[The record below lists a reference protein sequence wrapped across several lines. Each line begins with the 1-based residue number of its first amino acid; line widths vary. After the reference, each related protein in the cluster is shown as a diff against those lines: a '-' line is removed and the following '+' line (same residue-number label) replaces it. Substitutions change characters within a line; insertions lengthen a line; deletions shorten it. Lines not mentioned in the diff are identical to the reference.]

1 MAIRLREQ
9 LKMINTAAPDL
20 LQLEYD
26 ERELLDTDAAILLDE
41 DESLVNG
48 EWSLSIS
55 DNRILRVRAGDY
67 NGFVAAFRALD
78 ERNNGW
84 GFLDLRGL
92 TEEQGTHL
100 DYLDARKEQT
110 SVYAYDRQ
118 GEYRVIFYNALHHH
132 GSGTRP
138 DQKNDVP
145 VVDRNRLQ
153 KEMIA
158 VWKPDVLALQEMP
171 ASKRHEA
178 GDDNL
183 ITLLGELGYVET
195 IDPRVKNIASR
206 EDGGY
211 GIAGEEVTVGNETF
225 RTRYNTVPLLY
236 NKNTTRCLESE
247 YFWFPTQEDENTGKL
262 TASECASKATTWGVF
277 ESIETG
283 ERYIVVS
290 GHFRFTESVQL
301 NQAKEIAAE
310 IAKLVEKY
318 DCPVFLGGDFNG
330 RTHHDFYSY
339 LTEELDYVSMQDSA
353 IAKQFTSTTVTTHGY
368 PCYDKEI
375 GIMTD
380 GGGTVSQISNAKDGD
395 SIDKIFVS
403 NYENAS
409 LEIFGVIVDECS
421 LSAAD
426 HLPMIV
432 DFSIN
437 SK

>member
-1 MAIRLREQ
+1 MAEEKQIE
-9 LKMINTAAPDL
+9 K
-20 LQLEYD
+20 
-26 ERELLDTDAAILLDE
+26 LD
-41 DESLVNG
+41 
-48 EWSLSIS
+48 
-55 DNRILRVRAGDY
+55 
-67 NGFVAAFRALD
+67 
-78 ERNNGW
+78 
-84 GFLDLRGL
+84 
-92 TEEQGTHL
+92 
-100 DYLDARKEQT
+100 
-110 SVYAYDRQ
+110 
-118 GEYRVIFYNALHHH
+118 
-132 GSGTRP
+132 
-138 DQKNDVP
+138 
-145 VVDRNRLQ
+145 
-153 KEMIA
+153 
-158 VWKPDVLALQEMP
+158 
-171 ASKRHEA
+171 
-178 GDDNL
+178 L

-211 GIAGEEVTVGNETF
+211 GIAGDVVTVGNETF

-262 TASECASKATTWGVF
+262 SASECASKATTWGVF

-290 GHFRFTESVQL
+290 GHFRGTESVQL

-330 RTHHDFYSY
+330 RTSRAFYAY

-353 IAKQFTSTTVTTHGY
+353 IAKQFTSPILTTHGY
-368 PCYDKEI
+368 PRYSESL

-380 GGGTVSQISNAKDGD
+380 GGGAVSQISKSTNGD

-403 NYENAS
+403 NYDNVS

-421 LSAAD
+421 LSSSD
-426 HLPMIV
+426 HLPMVV